1 MYMRRV
7 SGRRLSKS
15 AGVAIGLLLLL
26 VAAGPRA
33 LAQQADGPASQKGL
47 TMTELLKLPGRLLGE
62 GRNTRPAGQFKLLS
76 YRVEELTLPRAVKV
90 EVRGQEVETD
100 RAWRLTVTG
109 GPFPVRDMP
118 AVLWV
123 DDQIVG
129 YGVENER
136 LSAVT
141 AVTFDRS
148 LLRDGGTV
156 SLSYGEEKQGRAKLP
171 EKLSLSAAR

>member
-15 AGVAIGLLLLL
+15 AGVAIGLLLL
-26 VAAGPRA
+26 VAGGPRA
-33 LAQQADGPASQKGL
+33 LAQQANGPANEEGL
-47 TMTELLKLPGRLLGE
+47 TMSELSKLPGRLIGE
-62 GRNTRPAGQFKLLS
+62 GRNTRPAGQFRLLS

-90 EVRGQEVETD
+90 EVRGQEIETD
-100 RAWRLTVTG
+100 RAWRLTVSG
-109 GPFPVRDMP
+109 GPFPVRDLP

-123 DDQIVG
+123 DDQIIG

-136 LSAVT
+136 LSAIT
-141 AVTFDRS
+141 TVTFDRS

-156 SLSYGEEKQGRAKLP
+156 SLSYGEEKQGRVKLP

>member
-7 SGRRLSKS
+7 SGRRLLRS
-15 AGVAIGLLLLL
+15 AGMAIGLLLLL
-26 VAAGPRA
+26 ITAGPRA
-33 LAQQADGPASQKGL
+33 LAQQANGPASQEGL

-62 GRNTRPAGQFKLLS
+62 GRNTRPAGQLKLLS

-90 EVRGQEVETD
+90 ESRGQEVETD
-100 RAWRLTVTG
+100 TAWRLTVTG

-118 AVLWV
+118 AVVWV

-136 LSAVT
+136 LSAIT
-141 AVTFDRS
+141 AITFDRS
-148 LLRDGGTV
+148 LLREGGTV
-156 SLSYGEEKQGRAKLP
+156 SLSYGEEKQGRVKLP
-171 EKLSLSAAR
+171 EKLKLNDAR